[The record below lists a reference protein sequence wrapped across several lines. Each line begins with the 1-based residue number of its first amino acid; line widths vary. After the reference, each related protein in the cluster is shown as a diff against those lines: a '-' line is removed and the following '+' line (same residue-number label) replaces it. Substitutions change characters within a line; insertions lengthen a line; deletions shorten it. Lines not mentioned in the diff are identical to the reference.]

1 MAVVGI
7 IANPAAS
14 KDIRRLVAQG
24 RVIPDWEKVNTV
36 RRVMLGLQSV
46 GIDQVVAMPD
56 SSNLCR
62 RARDDSHLSIEFS
75 LLEMSALYTEGD
87 TIRAA
92 ELMGGMG
99 VDCLVTLGGD
109 GTNRAAAK
117 GCAATPLV
125 ALSTGTNN
133 VFPAMVEGT
142 LAGIA
147 AGLVAQGKL
156 PLDRVSTVS
165 KTLEIHIDGEYQD
178 LALVDVALSRERF
191 VASRAIWDLS
201 TLYEVFL
208 TRGEPSS
215 IGLSSVG
222 GQLQPVSL
230 DDNQGLRY
238 VLGESTQGNSV
249 TVTAPIA
256 PGMVE
261 EVAIAD
267 WQILNLGESILVNQ
281 RHYTV
286 AVDGERAFNAYP
298 QQQLELVLQ
307 RNGPTVVDVHKAMQV
322 AAEVGLLRR

>member
-99 VDCLVTLGGD
+99 GDCLVTLGGD

-125 ALSTGTNN
+125 ARSTGTNN
-133 VFPAMVEGT
+133 DCIKFFC
-142 LAGIA
+142 
-147 AGLVAQGKL
+147 
-156 PLDRVSTVS
+156 D
-165 KTLEIHIDGEYQD
+165 Y
-178 LALVDVALSRERF
+178 
-191 VASRAIWDLS
+191 
-201 TLYEVFL
+201 
-208 TRGEPSS
+208 
-215 IGLSSVG
+215 
-222 GQLQPVSL
+222 
-230 DDNQGLRY
+230 
-238 VLGESTQGNSV
+238 
-249 TVTAPIA
+249 
-256 PGMVE
+256 
-261 EVAIAD
+261 
-267 WQILNLGESILVNQ
+267 
-281 RHYTV
+281 
-286 AVDGERAFNAYP
+286 
-298 QQQLELVLQ
+298 
-307 RNGPTVVDVHKAMQV
+307 
-322 AAEVGLLRR
+322 